1 MSFSALR
8 AGAAR
13 LLGALGVVAAA
24 QACTAV
30 GTPTVALEREEPML
44 SGPPITDIVT
54 PYDQALGCL
63 RGRINT
69 EVLRFSV
76 GSILDTTGKEQLSDG
91 GTAKFVTQGAGDI
104 VQSALFQA
112 GVVVVNR
119 RDPRIMEAE
128 AKWGIRDTKSQI
140 ASTFYITG
148 SINSL
153 DFLPGSGF
161 ETQIAGLGPRYRQH
175 RILIGLDLS
184 LTETRTGRVLANVP
198 LQKQLVATEAGFGI
212 GRFFGNTLVSVDLG
226 NNQREA
232 VHFALRQMLNL
243 ATFELLTQ
251 MMKPEEYKDCYGL
264 VEAVQGVSTNTPSS
278 QRIGAYRAQQARLA
292 AAPAVKGPN
301 GEKAAAAANGTAAA
315 AAAAGAP
322 EASAA
327 RDAPAPGGAE
337 GTPTPAGP
345 APANGALA
353 PVTEA
358 DGSYFAEEQSGPS
371 PAALQAIELRRSSP
385 VNGGVGG
392 NGAGNNGG
400 ALSNGNGGAPAD
412 PGPAPRPPASAIDP
426 ACRGAQDGDAPRITP
441 LFARAPGNRLRVT
454 SKRAGTLCVT
464 DGSGRSRAL
473 SLRPGQAEELEG
485 RAPWHLYFPTIND
498 LEILY
503 QGSNLPVPSF
513 VRDRIEL
520 LERR

>member
-1 MSFSALR
+1 MTFAGLR
-8 AGAAR
+8 ATGVRLCAALS
-13 LLGALGVVAAA
+13 LLAAA
-24 QACTAV
+24 QGCGTV
-30 GTPTVALEREEPML
+30 GVPTVVPERDEPLM

-54 PYDQALGCL
+54 PYDNALSCL

-76 GSILDTTGKEQLSDG
+76 GSILDATGKEQLADG

-140 ASTFYITG
+140 ASTFYLTG

-161 ETQIAGLGPRYRQH
+161 ETQIGGLGPRYRQH

-251 MMKPEEYKDCYGL
+251 MMKPEEFKDCYGL

-278 QRIGAYRAQQARLA
+278 QRVNAYRANLAR
-292 AAPAVKGPN
+292 
-301 GEKAAAAANGTAAA
+301 AAA
-315 AAAAGAP
+315 AAAVAAGAP
-322 EASAA
+322 AGAATGVPAAGTDAESSA
-327 RDAPAPGGAE
+327 APAPASSAPAAAE
-337 GTPTPAGP
+337 PTAPP
-345 APANGALA
+345 APAGNGSLA
-353 PVTEA
+353 PTRDT
-358 DGSYFAEEQSGPS
+358 DGSYFADEQSAPS
-371 PAALQAIELRRSSP
+371 PAALQVLELRRASP
-385 VNGGVGG
+385 AGANGMP
-392 NGAGNNGG
+392 GAETSP
-400 ALSNGNGGAPAD
+400 AAP
-412 PGPAPRPPASAIDP
+412 PNPAPNPPPGDP
-426 ACRGAQDGDAPRITP
+426 ACRGAWAEPAPRITP
-441 LFARAPGNRLRVT
+441 LFARAPGNRLRIT
-454 SKRAGTLCVT
+454 SKRDGTLCVSDASKRQRT
-464 DGSGRSRAL
+464 L
-473 SLRPGQAEELEG
+473 TLRKGEAQELEG
-485 RAPWHLYFPTIND
+485 AAPWNLYFTNMND

-503 QGSNLPVPSF
+503 QGSKLPVPSF
-513 VRDRIEL
+513 VRDRMEL
-520 LERR
+520 LERK

>member
-1 MSFSALR
+1 MTF
-8 AGAAR
+8 AGLWATGAR
-13 LLGALGVVAAA
+13 LCATLALLAAA
-24 QACTAV
+24 QGCGTV
-30 GTPTVALEREEPML
+30 GVPTVVPERDEPL
-44 SGPPITDIVT
+44 FSGPPITDIVT
-54 PYDQALGCL
+54 PYDNALSCL

-76 GSILDTTGKEQLSDG
+76 GSILDATGKEQLADG

-251 MMKPEEYKDCYGL
+251 MMQPQEFKDCYGL

-278 QRIGAYRAQQARLA
+278 QRVNAYRANLAR
-292 AAPAVKGPN
+292 
-301 GEKAAAAANGTAAA
+301 AAA
-315 AAAAGAP
+315 AAAVAAGAGQLTVATNGAP
-322 EASAA
+322 AAATEAESSTVPAAVSAPPTAADTPPANAPTSAA
-327 RDAPAPGGAE
+327 NGSLD
-337 GTPTPAGP
+337 PTG
-345 APANGALA
+345 
-353 PVTEA
+353 
-358 DGSYFAEEQSGPS
+358 DSDSSYFADEQSTPS
-371 PAALQAIELRRSSP
+371 PAALQLLELRRASP
-385 VNGGVGG
+385 GNANGTA
-392 NGAGNNGG
+392 GAG
-400 ALSNGNGGAPAD
+400 ADTPSSAPI
-412 PGPAPRPPASAIDP
+412 PPTTADP
-426 ACRGAQDGDAPRITP
+426 ACRSAWAEPAPRITP
-441 LFARAPGNRLRVT
+441 LFARAPGNRLRIT
-454 SKRAGTLCVT
+454 SKRDGTLCVS
-464 DGSGRSRAL
+464 DASKRQRAL
-473 SLRPGQAEELEG
+473 VLRKGEAQELEG
-485 RAPWHLYFPTIND
+485 AAPWHLYFTNMND

-503 QGSNLPVPSF
+503 QGSSLPVPSF
-513 VRDRIEL
+513 VSDRMEL
-520 LERR
+520 LERK

>member
-1 MSFSALR
+1 MTFAGLR
-8 AGAAR
+8 ARGAR
-13 LLGALGVVAAA
+13 LCAALSLLAAA
-24 QACTAV
+24 QGCGTV
-30 GTPTVALEREEPML
+30 GVPTVVPERDEPLM

-54 PYDQALGCL
+54 PYDNALGCL

-76 GSILDTTGKEQLSDG
+76 GSILDATGKEQLADG

-140 ASTFYITG
+140 ASTFYVTG

-161 ETQIAGLGPRYRQH
+161 ETQIGGLGPRYRQH

-251 MMKPEEYKDCYGL
+251 MMAPEEFKDCYGL

-278 QRIGAYRAQQARLA
+278 QRVSAYRANLAR
-292 AAPAVKGPN
+292 
-301 GEKAAAAANGTAAA
+301 AAA
-315 AAAAGAP
+315 AAAVAAGAAATP
-322 EASAA
+322 AAAGQVPRGETEGSGEAPRAKK
-327 RDAPAPGGAE
+327 GAE
-337 GTPTPAGP
+337 SGAKTSGP
-345 APANGALA
+345 PMAADNGALG
-353 PVTEA
+353 PTSNA
-358 DGSYFAEEQSGPS
+358 DGSYFTDEQSAPS
-371 PAALQAIELRRSSP
+371 PAALQALELRRSTP
-385 VNGGVGG
+385 PPG
-392 NGAGNNGG
+392 NGDGSLLPG
-400 ALSNGNGGAPAD
+400 
-412 PGPAPRPPASAIDP
+412 GPALAPRLSSQHTDP
-426 ACRGAQDGDAPRITP
+426 ACRAARESDAPQITP
-441 LFARAPGNRLRVT
+441 LFARAPGNRLRIN
-454 SKRAGTLCVT
+454 SRRAGTLCVA
-464 DGSGRSRAL
+464 DGSGRSWVLA
-473 SLRPGQAEELEG
+473 LRPGAPVDLEG
-485 RAPWHLYFPTIND
+485 QAPWNIYFPSMNA

-503 QGSNLPVPSF
+503 QGSRLPVPSF
-513 VRDRIEL
+513 VTDHMEL

>member
-30 GTPTVALEREEPML
+30 GTPTVAPEREEPMF

-292 AAPAVKGPN
+292 AAPP
-301 GEKAAAAANGTAAA
+301 AAA
-315 AAAAGAP
+315 AAAAAP
-322 EASAA
+322 EANEATET
-327 RDAPAPGGAE
+327 RDAPATRGAE
-337 GTPTPAGP
+337 GPPTPASP
-345 APANGALA
+345 APGNGALA

-358 DGSYFAEEQSGPS
+358 DGSYFADEQSGPS

-392 NGAGNNGG
+392 NSG
-400 ALSNGNGGAPAD
+400 ALSNGNGGGAAD
-412 PGPAPRPPASAIDP
+412 PDPAPRPPPSAIDP
-426 ACRGAQDGDAPRITP
+426 ACRAARDGDAPRITP

-473 SLRPGQAEELEG
+473 GLRPGQAEELEG

>member
-13 LLGALGVVAAA
+13 LLGALSVVAAA

-30 GTPTVALEREEPML
+30 GTPTVAPEREEPMF

-251 MMKPEEYKDCYGL
+251 MMQPQEFKDCYGL

-292 AAPAVKGPN
+292 AAPAANGPN

-315 AAAAGAP
+315 AAA
-322 EASAA
+322 EATAA
-327 RDAPAPGGAE
+327 RDAPATSGAE

-392 NGAGNNGG
+392 NGAGNGGG

-412 PGPAPRPPASAIDP
+412 PGPAARPPASAIDP

-473 SLRPGQAEELEG
+473 GLRPGQAEELEG
-485 RAPWHLYFPTIND
+485 RAPWHLYFPAIND

>member
-1 MSFSALR
+1 MTLAALR
-8 AGAAR
+8 VGGAR
-13 LLGALGVVAAA
+13 LLTALGLLAAV
-24 QACTAV
+24 QGCGTV
-30 GTPTVALEREEPML
+30 GAPTVAPERDEPL
-44 SGPPITDIVT
+44 FSGPPITDIVT
-54 PYDQALGCL
+54 PYDNALSCL

-76 GSILDTTGKEQLSDG
+76 GSILDATGKEQLADG

-112 GVVVVNR
+112 GVVLVNR

-161 ETQIAGLGPRYRQH
+161 ESQIAGLGPRYRQH

-251 MMKPEEYKDCYGL
+251 MMKPEEFKDCYAL

-278 QRIGAYRAQQARLA
+278 QRVNAYRANLAR
-292 AAPAVKGPN
+292 
-301 GEKAAAAANGTAAA
+301 AAA
-315 AAAAGAP
+315 AAAVAAGAP
-322 EASAA
+322 AVAASPPEAESPAGDGPTVQPNGDDGRSGTGATAPTTPAA
-327 RDAPAPGGAE
+327 DNGGLAPAA
-337 GTPTPAGP
+337 
-345 APANGALA
+345 
-353 PVTEA
+353 EA
-358 DGSYFAEEQSGPS
+358 DSSYFADEQSSPS
-371 PAALQAIELRRSSP
+371 AAALQVLELRRSGA
-385 VNGGVGG
+385 NAA
-392 NGAGNNGG
+392 NGASSG
-400 ALSNGNGGAPAD
+400 D
-412 PGPAPRPPASAIDP
+412 PGAANLAPRSIDP
-426 ACRGAQDGDAPRITP
+426 ACRPARDSEAPRITP
-441 LFARAPGNRLRVT
+441 LFARAPANKLRVT
-454 SKRAGTLCVT
+454 SPRAGTLCVS
-464 DGSGRSRAL
+464 DGSGRDRAVA
-473 SLRPGQAEELEG
+473 LRAGEAVELDG
-485 RAPWHLYFPTIND
+485 LAPWHLYMPGMRA
-498 LEILY
+498 LEINY
-503 QGSNLPVPSF
+503 QGNALPIPSF
-513 VRDRIEL
+513 VKDRMEL

>member
-1 MSFSALR
+1 MTFAGLR
-8 AGAAR
+8 ATGAR
-13 LLGALGVVAAA
+13 LCATLALIAAA
-24 QACTAV
+24 QGCGTV
-30 GTPTVALEREEPML
+30 GLPTMAPERDEPL
-44 SGPPITDIVT
+44 FNGPPITDIVT

-63 RGRINT
+63 RGRVNT

-76 GSILDTTGKEQLSDG
+76 GSILDATGKEQLADG

-161 ETQIAGLGPRYRQH
+161 ETQIGGLGPRYRQH

-251 MMKPEEYKDCYGL
+251 MMKPEEFKDCYGL

-278 QRIGAYRAQQARLA
+278 QRVSAYRANLAR
-292 AAPAVKGPN
+292 
-301 GEKAAAAANGTAAA
+301 AAA
-315 AAAAGAP
+315 AAAMAAGAGQVTV
-322 EASAA
+322 EANAPSAS
-327 RDAPAPGGAE
+327 DAELQPSASPQPAGSAPPPASPP
-337 GTPTPAGP
+337 PTPPSPTLP
-345 APANGALA
+345 APAGEGALGPA
-353 PVTEA
+353 GDA
-358 DGSYFAEEQSGPS
+358 DSSYFADEQSTPS
-371 PAALQAIELRRSSP
+371 PAALQLLELRRSTP
-385 VNGGVGG
+385 PAT
-392 NGAGNNGG
+392 NGAVGTGG
-400 ALSNGNGGAPAD
+400 DLVPSAPT
-412 PGPAPRPPASAIDP
+412 APNSPDP
-426 ACRGAQDGDAPRITP
+426 ACRNAWTEPAPRITP
-441 LFARAPGNRLRVT
+441 LFARGPGNRLRIT
-454 SKRAGTLCVT
+454 SKRNGTLCVS
-464 DGSGRSRAL
+464 DANKRQRAL
-473 SLRPGQAEELEG
+473 LLRKGEVQELEG
-485 RAPWHLYFPTIND
+485 TAPWHLYFTNMND

-513 VRDRIEL
+513 VSDRMEL
-520 LERR
+520 LERK